1 MIVIDQPH
9 RPAQALK
16 HWQRQPT
23 VLQRSWRQLRRE
35 PVAGV
40 AAVAIVGLVVLAV
53 FAPLIA
59 PYDPFASGVGD
70 PLTPPGQDHWFGT
83 DQLGRDLLS
92 RVIFGARISLTV
104 ALIAVGLGTTT
115 GVVIG
120 LTCGFF
126 EGLYDLLVQ
135 RLMDSILAFP
145 ALVLALVVVSM
156 LGPDLTNVM
165 LAVAVVIAPGASRVV
180 RGATLSVKRML
191 YIEAARAIGVST
203 PRLILCHLIPNIAAP
218 VIVLASVSMGGAIL
232 AETGLSFLGLGAQP
246 PTPAWGLM
254 LSTEGRRFM
263 EEAPWLSI
271 FPGLAIVTAV
281 LSFNLLGDAL
291 RDLLDPKLRG
301 R

>member
-1 MIVIDQPH
+1 MIVIEQPH
-9 RPAQALK
+9 RPAQALE
-16 HWQRQPT
+16 HWRRQPT

-70 PLTPPGQDHWFGT
+70 PLTPPGPDHWFGT

-156 LGPDLTNVM
+156 
-165 LAVAVVIAPGASRVV
+165 
-180 RGATLSVKRML
+180 
-191 YIEAARAIGVST
+191 
-203 PRLILCHLIPNIAAP
+203 
-218 VIVLASVSMGGAIL
+218 
-232 AETGLSFLGLGAQP
+232 
-246 PTPAWGLM
+246 PAL
-254 LSTEGRRFM
+254 
-263 EEAPWLSI
+263 
-271 FPGLAIVTAV
+271 V
-281 LSFNLLGDAL
+281 LGDPEYRQAL
-291 RDLLDPKLRG
+291 LVTQTAG
-301 R
+301 RIKD

>member
-1 MIVIDQPH
+1 MIVIEQPH
-9 RPAQALK
+9 RPAQALE
-16 HWQRQPT
+16 HWRRQPT

-70 PLTPPGQDHWFGT
+70 PLTPPGPDHWFGT

-165 LAVAVVIAPGASRVV
+165 LAVAVVIVPGASRVV

-203 PRLILCHLIPNIAAP
+203 PRLILCYLIPNIAAP